1 MRFSIV
7 IPTFNNLEYLQ
18 LCIKSIRQ
26 NSKFEHEIIVHNN
39 GQNEPSEDFIKTNKI
54 IYSISLKKIISN
66 VLKKDDHNTNIKSIR
81 FINNNLNFFLN
92 DMEIIIFDK
101 KAQFKALKKLSKKP
115 KSEIIFLNDKLYY
128 LDKKK
133 TLVVLN

>member
-1 MRFSIV
+1 
-7 IPTFNNLEYLQ
+7 
-18 LCIKSIRQ
+18 
-26 NSKFEHEIIVHNN
+26 
-39 GQNEPSEDFIKTNKI
+39 
-54 IYSISLKKIISN
+54 
-66 VLKKDDHNTNIKSIR
+66 
-81 FINNNLNFFLN
+81 
-92 DMEIIIFDK
+92 MEIIIFDK

>member
-26 NSKFEHEIIVHNN
+26 NSKFEHEIIIHNN

-54 IYSISLKKIISN
+54 VYSKTNYNAGICEGVNLGVKKSSTKYI
-66 VLKKDDHNTNIKSIR
+66 VYAHDDFYFLPGWDTA
-81 FINNNLNFFLN
+81 FTEEINKMNDNLFY
-92 DMEIIIFDK
+92 
-101 KAQFKALKKLSKKP
+101 LSG
-115 KSEIIFLNDKLYY
+115 
-128 LDKKK
+128 
-133 TLVVLN
+133 TMV